1 MNKIILILSLSNLDE
16 EQVSYYENLVNEI
29 KQTYANEIDV
39 LLTLNSMQIFNGNS
53 SYGKYE
59 NEIYEFGCTCS
70 NDLLEKYKSIYRD
83 KTIIVPNKGWDI
95 GPFLIGLNFVKNQYD
110 YVFCVHSKS
119 NDIWRN
125 NLLNIKNINVFHENC
140 DTLISEFKYVDIE
153 QNDKNLQILKMY
165 QHLFPHEN
173 LETWKYNSGKIF
185 VSKCKFFD
193 ALLNNFNQIYEL
205 LTDKNKNDKFW
216 CDIMDDTDH
225 YNSEFRR
232 MKNDVYNQPMTRKS
246 RIMRQRKNA
255 KNYFELLEHGFRGLP
270 DCMIEHAIE
279 RYIGYLMCFNKNIS
293 IIKTH

>member
-1 MNKIILILSLSNLDE
+1 MDKIILILSLSNLDE
-16 EQVSYYENLVNEI
+16 NQISYYENLVNEI
-29 KQTYANEIDV
+29 KQTYANKVDV
-39 LLTLNSMQIFNGNS
+39 LLTLNSMQIFNGNF
-53 SYGKYE
+53 SYKKYE

-70 NDLLEKYKSIYRD
+70 NDLIEKYKSIYRN
-83 KTIIVPNKGWDI
+83 KTIIVPNKGWDV

-125 NLLNIKNINVFHENC
+125 NLLNIKHINVFEENC
-140 DTLISEFKYVDIE
+140 DTLISEFKYVDIAK
-153 QNDKNLQILKMY
+153 NDKNLQILKMY

-185 VSKCKFFD
+185 VSKYKFFD
-193 ALLNNFNQIYEL
+193 VLLNNFNQIYEL

-216 CDIMDDTDH
+216 CDIMDDAEY

-232 MKNDVYNQPMTRKS
+232 MKNDVYNQSMTRKS

-279 RYIGYLMCFNKNIS
+279 RYIGYLMCFNKSVKLI
-293 IIKTH
+293 

>member
-1 MNKIILILSLSNLDE
+1 MNKIILILSLSDLDE
-16 EQVSYYENLVNEI
+16 EQVSYYENLINEI
-29 KQTYANEIDV
+29 KQTYANNIDV
-39 LLTLNSMQIFNGNS
+39 LLTLNSMQIFNGNF
-53 SYGKYE
+53 SYEKYE

-70 NDLLEKYKSIYRD
+70 NILLEKYKSIYRD
-83 KTIIVPNKGWDI
+83 NTIIVPNKGWDV

-125 NLLNIKNINVFHENC
+125 NLLNISNINVFHENC
-140 DTLISEFKYVDIE
+140 DTMISEFKYVDIE
-153 QNDKNLQILKMY
+153 QNDKNLQILKIY

-173 LETWKYNSGKIF
+173 LKTWKYNSGKIF
-185 VSKCKFFD
+185 VSKCEFFD
-193 ALLNNFNQIYEL
+193 VLLNNFNQIYEL

-216 CDIMDDTDH
+216 CDIMDDTDY

-246 RIMRQRKNA
+246 RIMRKRKNA

-279 RYIGYLMCFNKNIS
+279 RYIGYLICLNKNIS